1 MIPNIQQPM
10 ISIIKSDHFM
20 QTNTLMLQLN
30 SLNNP
35 IINSK
40 QNPKHFLS
48 LFIINFLI
56 ENNKRGNHL
65 FISLTFFYLKLELK
79 LKSLVYI

>member
-1 MIPNIQQPM
+1 
-10 ISIIKSDHFM
+10 
-20 QTNTLMLQLN
+20 MLQLN

-79 LKSLVYI
+79 LKSLVYIWESYSGEKKRWKKRKTISLNS

>member
-1 MIPNIQQPM
+1 
-10 ISIIKSDHFM
+10 
-20 QTNTLMLQLN
+20 MLQLN

-56 ENNKRGNHL
+56 ENNKRWNHL
-65 FISLTFFYLKLELK
+65 FISLTFFDLKLELK
-79 LKSLVYI
+79 LKSLVYIGESYSGEKKR